1 MYEHAHSVCNKM
13 RIKMSHAC
21 GEIEEDVCFVQSK
34 LHPLIFF
41 LSQTVCN
48 AVTLPRKD
56 CNSAVCRQRLFENC
70 NLNL

>member
-1 MYEHAHSVCNKM
+1 M

-21 GEIEEDVCFVQSK
+21 GEIEEEMYALFKVNYS
-34 LHPLIFF
+34 HPLIFF

-48 AVTLPRKD
+48 VVTLPRKD